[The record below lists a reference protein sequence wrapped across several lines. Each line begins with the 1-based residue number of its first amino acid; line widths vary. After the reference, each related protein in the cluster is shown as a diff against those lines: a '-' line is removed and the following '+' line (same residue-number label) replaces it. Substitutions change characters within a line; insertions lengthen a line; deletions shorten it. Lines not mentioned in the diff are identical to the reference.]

1 MAYADK
7 ATTVSPTYSREI
19 AGNTVIASHLPKF
32 HGIINGIDP
41 DIWDPYNNKFIPVE
55 FTTSYGSAA
64 TGSGSGSGSAGSG
77 YNTVQPSPPTTNQIQ
92 QSAQP

>member
-32 HGIINGIDP
+32 H
-41 DIWDPYNNKFIPVE
+41 E

-77 YNTVQPSPPTTNQIQ
+77 YNTVQPSPPSTNQIQ